1 MLDVFAT
8 TILGYTITAIWYV
21 FILFLFILVALWP
34 AMIAKNKGH
43 SFILYFL
50 ISIPFWW
57 ITFFVVLFLKDKSV
71 TSTPAD
77 SSVPPSSQE

>member
-1 MLDVFAT
+1 MLDMFAT
-8 TILGYTITAIWYV
+8 TFLGYTITAIWYV
-21 FILFLFILVALWP
+21 FILFLFILVAIWP

-57 ITFFVVLFLKDKSV
+57 ITFFIVLFLKDKSV
-71 TSTPAD
+71 SSTKSD
-77 SSVPPSSQE
+77 SSVSSTSQE